1 MVDEGGAEQ
10 VPRDRTALE
19 SPGGVVEGARQG
31 WVVVGEGVTV
41 PMRLKFDHLD
51 EEDRPRSGNAAFS
64 TAWQHDIDPGDA
76 VEQIIHRWRMQ
87 LR

>member
-1 MVDEGGAEQ
+1 M
-10 VPRDRTALE
+10 
-19 SPGGVVEGARQG
+19 
-31 WVVVGEGVTV
+31 VVGEGVTV

-64 TAWQHDIDPGDA
+64 TAWQHDIDPGNA
-76 VEQIIHRWRMQ
+76 VAQIIERWRHQ